1 MSRSVPLHLRRRAL
15 VLAVGAVVVGACAQE
30 ASAPAGVDNGSGG
43 LVAGDEPD
51 LGAVIEA
58 TRAAES
64 AAVVLNLEVE
74 APFGGGNLE
83 LDGDVSQDDV
93 GTVVGSVDG
102 DDGAS
107 YAIEA
112 RADGDTAWI
121 TSDAP
126 GFVDALPTDA
136 TWVEGSIEDLRA
148 DDIWTGL
155 DTTFDV
161 LSVLRGVDG
170 LTEAGTTEV
179 GGDELRLFEGDV
191 DWEAALDAC
200 DPEERAALEQTIT
213 LTGDAEMRTFTVD
226 LGVDDEDIVR
236 LLQVEIVAGPPAD
249 EAEDMPFGDELTMR
263 VGLEVESL
271 GHDVE
276 EPEAPPA
283 DETVPIS
290 EVPEVAEMLA
300 EGL

>member
-1 MSRSVPLHLRRRAL
+1 
-15 VLAVGAVVVGACAQE
+15 VGALVVGACAQE
-30 ASAPAGVDNGSGG
+30 ASVPSGVDRGTGG
-43 LVAGDEPD
+43 VVAGDQPD
-51 LGAVIEA
+51 VDAVIEA

-74 APFGGGNLE
+74 SPVGGGNVE
-83 LDGDVSQDDV
+83 LDGDVSRDDV

-102 DDGAS
+102 DGES
-107 YAIEA
+107 YGIEM

-170 LTEAGTTEV
+170 LTETGTTEV
-179 GGDELRLFEGDV
+179 GGDQLRLFEGDV

-200 DPEERAALEQTIT
+200 DPEERVALEDTIT
-213 LTGDAEMRTFTVD
+213 LSGDAEMRTFTVD

-236 LLQVEIVAGPPAD
+236 MLQVEVVAGPPAD
-249 EAEDMPFGDELTMR
+249 GAEDMPFGDEITLR
-263 VGLEVESL
+263 IGLEVESI
-271 GHDVE
+271 GHDTE
-276 EPEAPPA
+276 EPDAPPA
-283 DETVPIS
+283 DDTVAIS